1 MESEEVDFTA
11 ARQCVCTA
19 ARRRSRDLT
28 RAFEKAMRGSGVR
41 GTQFT
46 LLATLI
52 QTGPIPT
59 TRLADFQGLERTTL
73 TRNLGLLVRDG
84 LVRIDEGE
92 DRRVRKVAITPA
104 GEEAAR
110 RAYPFWKKAQDA
122 ALAAARPWRR
132 PRLKI
137 CPSTCSYTLMEASML
152 DILSTAELTRQ
163 RFDRR
168 RLSVVGDGSIGG
180 RPDKNSG
187 RARRMVRAGSG
198 DRGVRRA
205 QPRGWRRARARPDGD
220 FAHRSAGWGVFRSP
234 LDTRCDGHNALAGA
248 HRPACDPPARI
259 HLHHS
264 LCRGPPSRAVC
275 AERRVGRCVHRRN
288 RAAARLGGRRDLAP
302 ACDRSSSYGMRSGS
316 PTSSLL

>member
-1 MESEEVDFTA
+1 MELEDVDFTA

-28 RAFEKAMRGSGVR
+28 RAFEKAMRGSGIR

-122 ALAAARPWRR
+122 ALAAAAAP
-132 PRLKI
+132 
-137 CPSTCSYTLMEASML
+137 
-152 DILSTAELTRQ
+152 
-163 RFDRR
+163 
-168 RLSVVGDGSIGG
+168 GD
-180 RPDKNSG
+180 
-187 RARRMVRAGSG
+187 
-198 DRGVRRA
+198 
-205 QPRGWRRARARPDGD
+205 ARA
-220 FAHRSAGWGVFRSP
+220 
-234 LDTRCDGHNALAGA
+234 
-248 HRPACDPPARI
+248 
-259 HLHHS
+259 
-264 LCRGPPSRAVC
+264 
-275 AERRVGRCVHRRN
+275 
-288 RAAARLGGRRDLAP
+288 
-302 ACDRSSSYGMRSGS
+302 
-316 PTSSLL
+316 